1 MYYIDSTS
9 FLSVSVAF
17 PFVSFV
23 LLHFPSF
30 VMYICIQIYYTD
42 STSYPPLP
50 LPFPFIPFPFPL
62 LCFPIFLPF
71 VRPSVSFP
79 FFHPS
84 FLPACLRRPQPASF
98 RFRFETGYSTARQP
112 LSRSGSILGGKEK
125 KARVSTSKQPD
136 VVSVQ

>member
-84 FLPACLRRPQPASF
+84 FLPSCLPAF
-98 RFRFETGYSTARQP
+98 VGRNLLRFASILKPGIQLHANPFHDQDRF
-112 LSRSGSILGGKEK
+112 LGGKK
-125 KARVSTSKQPD
+125 KKQE
-136 VVSVQ
+136 SAQASSRT